1 MKIKEKITQEL
12 INTLKLGN
20 LAQEQEEL
28 ISDVDAYM
36 KDLEQWKLNKKD
48 REQRFKEEERRVYE
62 IQDKE
67 RVRMIERKYEDE
79 DEIEK

>member
-1 MKIKEKITQEL
+1 
-12 INTLKLGN
+12 
-20 LAQEQEEL
+20 L

-36 KDLEQWKLNKKD
+36 KDLEQWKQNKKD
-48 REQRFKEEERRVYE
+48 RDQRFKEEERRVYE